1 MKALVTHVVAWGT
14 VLLSLGRL
22 LSRQMKG
29 IELEKQGARDAAVPA
44 SKKPPP
50 APPLAEWQDF
60 STVLQ
65 K

>member
-1 MKALVTHVVAWGT
+1 M

-22 LSRQMKG
+22 LSRQIKG
-29 IELEKQGARDAAVPA
+29 IELEKQGAQDVAVPA

-50 APPLAEWQDF
+50 APPLAQWQDF

>member
-1 MKALVTHVVAWGT
+1 MKAKVTHVVAWGM
-14 VLLSLGRL
+14 VFLSLGRL

-29 IELEKQGARDAAVPA
+29 IELEMQGAQDAAVPV
-44 SKKPPP
+44 SKKPTP
-50 APPLAEWQDF
+50 APPLAQWQDF

>member
-1 MKALVTHVVAWGT
+1 MGHGSPESRKVA
-14 VLLSLGRL
+14 
-22 LSRQMKG
+22 QQADEG
-29 IELEKQGARDAAVPA
+29 IELEKQGAQDAAVPA

-50 APPLAEWQDF
+50 APPLAQWQDF